1 MGMFKPYEDRKKLK
15 WMGFFLSEH
24 TTSVNKVVEERAYSS
39 PKPEMD
45 VDETGCGLHEAL
57 LKNNKIA
64 VQLNY
69 TKNDKFMPDITSHLS
84 GHDEIGIYID
94 STFIECE
101 EIRNVEFYAG
111 ELEWFDLS

>member
-1 MGMFKPYEDRKKLK
+1 MIMGMFKPYEDRKKLK

-45 VDETGCGLHEAL
+45 VDESL
-57 LKNNKIA
+57 LKNKKIA
-64 VQLNY
+64 IQLNY

-101 EIRNVEFYAG
+101 KIRNVEFYAG